1 MSGNG
6 PRCANHQ
13 VFARRVLSTR
23 RRLFIKEGHKPS
35 SIFALS
41 VSGIALSRSGI
52 APHGFG
58 IVLSGS
64 GLNVNNATSTC
75 DKRALEHNGERTPT
89 GQSGRHKRKGLGINR
104 PA

>member
-6 PRCANHQ
+6 PRCASHQ
-13 VFARRVLSTR
+13 VCTGRVLGTR
-23 RRLFIKEGHKPS
+23 RLLIKEGHKPS

-52 APHGFG
+52 G
-58 IVLSGS
+58 LSGSSIALAGS
-64 GLNVNNATSTC
+64 GLNVNNETSTC
-75 DKRALEHNGERTPT
+75 NRRALDGIGERTPR
-89 GQSGRHKRKGLGINR
+89 GQSGRHKRKGLGING